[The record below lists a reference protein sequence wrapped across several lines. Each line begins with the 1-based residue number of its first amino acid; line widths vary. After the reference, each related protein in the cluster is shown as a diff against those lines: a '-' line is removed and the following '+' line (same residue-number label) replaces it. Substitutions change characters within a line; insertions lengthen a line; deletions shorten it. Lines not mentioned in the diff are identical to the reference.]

1 MPGLRAKST
10 AMRAVLFFP
19 FLLSTLG
26 LAACAAQ
33 EPAPGPQA
41 TAETPVPQGPGKR
54 GANERPG
61 SKSSVN
67 QATAAGVKALDKTK
81 FGQPITET
89 STVPL
94 PSIAKDPSQFSNK
107 TVRTEGVVSAVCQA
121 MGCWMQISDTS
132 GKAHIK
138 MAGHSF
144 FVPRESAGHRA
155 LVQGKVMSGPTGP
168 ACGNDSCGNQEVTQV
183 EIEATGVEFID

>member
-1 MPGLRAKST
+1 
-10 AMRAVLFFP
+10 MRAVLFFT
-19 FLLSTLG
+19 FTVSTLG

-33 EPAPGPQA
+33 EPAPSPQA
-41 TAETPVPQGPGKR
+41 TAEAVPERAPGAR
-54 GANERPG
+54 GAAGG
-61 SKSSVN
+61 SKSGVQ
-67 QATAAGVKALDKTK
+67 QATAAGVKPLEKTK

-94 PSIAKDPSQFSNK
+94 PSIVKDAAQFSNK
-107 TVRTEGVVSAVCQA
+107 TVRTEGMVSAVCQS
-121 MGCWMQISDTS
+121 MGCWMQIADTS

-144 FVPRESAGHRA
+144 FVPKAASGHRA
-155 LVQGKVMSGPTGP
+155 VVQGKVLSGPQAP
-168 ACGNDSCGNQEVTQV
+168 ACGNDSCGNQELTQV